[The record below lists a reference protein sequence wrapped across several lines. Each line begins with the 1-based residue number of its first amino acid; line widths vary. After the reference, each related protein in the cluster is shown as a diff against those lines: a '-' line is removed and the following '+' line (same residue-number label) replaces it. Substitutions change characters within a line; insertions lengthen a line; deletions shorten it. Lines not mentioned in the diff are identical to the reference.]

1 MGGGRGAMGGN
12 MGMQPSI
19 ILLKEGTDTS
29 QGKAQL
35 ISNINAC
42 AAVADIVRTTLGP
55 RGMDKLIHHNGQVTI
70 SNDGATIMKTLEIVH
85 PAAKSMV
92 DIARSQDSEA
102 GDGTTSVVVIANEFM
117 KEAKQYVEEGVHPQL
132 IMRSYRDASRL
143 AISKLRGWAI
153 DISGKDPKE
162 RRELLMKCAATSLN
176 SKLISHQK
184 DFFAPIVV
192 DAVLSLDDDHA
203 LDMIGIKKVSGG
215 ALEDS
220 FLVQGVAF
228 KKTFS
233 YAGFEQ
239 QPKSF
244 ENPKVLLLHLELEL
258 KAEKDNAEVRL
269 SNPDEYQSIV
279 DAEWRIIYEKLE
291 KIAESGAQVVLSRLP
306 IGDLATQYF
315 ADRNIFCAGR
325 VEGDDLERTSLAVGA
340 PVQTTVNGLTP
351 DVLGTCGK
359 FEEKQLGGERYNFF
373 IDCPKT
379 KTVTLIIRGG
389 AQQFIDEVDRS
400 LHDAIMI
407 VRRANKNQKVVPGGG
422 AIELELSRF
431 LREYS
436 RRIDG
441 KQQIVINYF
450 ARALECIPRALAANS
465 GGDATDIL
473 NKLRQKHHTGG
484 LEGRCFGVDCINIGI
499 FNAYDNFVWEPIM
512 VKENAIASATEA
524 ACVILSIDETVK
536 NQQSEKPQG
545 MKGKGKG
552 KGKR

>member
-1 MGGGRGAMGGN
+1 MG
-12 MGMQPSI
+12 
-19 ILLKEGTDTS
+19 
-29 QGKAQL
+29 
-35 ISNINAC
+35 
-42 AAVADIVRTTLGP
+42 
-55 RGMDKLIHHNGQVTI
+55 
-70 SNDGATIMKTLEIVH
+70 
-85 PAAKSMV
+85 
-92 DIARSQDSEA
+92 
-102 GDGTTSVVVIANEFM
+102 
-117 KEAKQYVEEGVHPQL
+117 
-132 IMRSYRDASRL
+132 
-143 AISKLRGWAI
+143 
-153 DISGKDPKE
+153 
-162 RRELLMKCAATSLN
+162 
-176 SKLISHQK
+176 
-184 DFFAPIVV
+184 
-192 DAVLSLDDDHA
+192 
-203 LDMIGIKKVSGG
+203 
-215 ALEDS
+215 
-220 FLVQGVAF
+220 AF

-279 DAEWRIIYEKLE
+279 
-291 KIAESGAQVVLSRLP
+291 ESGAQVILSRLA

-315 ADRNIFCAGR
+315 ADRGIFCAGR

-379 KTVTLIIRGG
+379 KTVTIIIRGG

-499 FNAYDNFVWEPIM
+499 FDAYDNFVWEPIM

-536 NQQSEKPQG
+536 NQQSEKP
-545 MKGKGKG
+545 M
-552 KGKR
+552 

>member
-1 MGGGRGAMGGN
+1 MAVD
-12 MGMQPSI
+12 
-19 ILLKEGTDTS
+19 LK
-29 QGKAQL
+29 
-35 ISNINAC
+35 N
-42 AAVADIVRTTLGP
+42 
-55 RGMDKLIHHNGQVTI
+55 
-70 SNDGATIMKTLEIVH
+70 
-85 PAAKSMV
+85 
-92 DIARSQDSEA
+92 
-102 GDGTTSVVVIANEFM
+102 
-117 KEAKQYVEEGVHPQL
+117 
-132 IMRSYRDASRL
+132 
-143 AISKLRGWAI
+143 
-153 DISGKDPKE
+153 KDPEEK
-162 RRELLMKCAATSLN
+162 RSMLIKCAETTLN
-176 SKLISHQK
+176 SKLVADYK
-184 DFFAPIVV
+184 NFFVAMSV
-192 DAVLSLDDDHA
+192 DAVSMLGEDLAISA
-203 LDMIGIKKVSGG
+203 VGIKKVTGG
-215 ALEDS
+215 SVTDTI
-220 FLVQGVAF
+220 LVEGVAF

-239 QPKSF
+239 QPKKF
-244 ENPKVLLLHLELEL
+244 TNPKILLLNLELEL
-258 KAEKDNAEVRL
+258 KAEKDNAEVRITD
-269 SNPDEYQSIV
+269 PDQYQSIV
-279 DAEWRIIYEKLE
+279 DAEWKIIYEKLDNIA
-291 KIAESGAQVVLSRLP
+291 KIGANVVLSRLA

-315 ADRNIFCAGR
+315 ADRGMFCAGR

-351 DVLGTCGK
+351 DVLGTCGQ

-373 IDCPKT
+373 IDCPKS
-379 KTVTLIIRGG
+379 KTVTIIIRGG

-431 LREYS
+431 LRDYS

-473 NKLRQKHHTGG
+473 NKLRQKHHIGG
-484 LEGRCFGVDCINIGI
+484 LEGRCYGVDCINIGI

-512 VKENAIASATEA
+512 VKENAIASATEE

-536 NQQSEKPQG
+536 NQQSEKP
-545 MKGKGKG
+545 MSKGKGKG

>member
-1 MGGGRGAMGGN
+1 MQSN
-12 MGMQPSI
+12 MLRPPI
-19 ILLKEGTDTS
+19 VLLKEGTDQS
-29 QGKAQL
+29 QGIPQI

-42 AAVADIVRTTLGP
+42 QIVVDIVRSTLGP
-55 RGMDKLIHHNGQVTI
+55 RGMDKLIHDGDRVTI
-70 SNDGATIMKTLEIVH
+70 TNDGATVMRELQIQH
-85 PAAKSMV
+85 PAARLLA
-92 DIARSQDSEA
+92 DISKAQDDEV
-102 GDGTTSVVVIANEFM
+102 GDGTTSVVVLAGELLR
-117 KEAKQYVEEGVHPQL
+117 EAKRFLEDGLPPQTVTKG
-132 IMRSYRDASRL
+132 YRKACQL
-143 AISKLRGWAI
+143 ALGKLHDLAYDLGTKTQAE
-153 DISGKDPKE
+153 KE
-162 RRELLMKCAATSLN
+162 DMFIKCAETTLN
-176 SKLISHQK
+176 SKLISGHK
-184 DFFAPIVV
+184 TFFAEMVTK
-192 DAVLSLDDDHA
+192 AVMTLGEGMPLK
-203 LDMIGIKKVSGG
+203 MIGIKKVTGG
-215 ALEDS
+215 AVTDS
-220 FLVQGVAF
+220 MLVQGVAF

-244 ENPKVLLLHLELEL
+244 VNPKVLLLHLELEL

-279 DAEWRIIYEKLE
+279 DAEWNIIYEKLDL
-291 KIAESGAQVVLSRLP
+291 IAKSGAQVILSRLA

-315 ADRNIFCAGR
+315 ADRGIFCAGR

-373 IDCPKT
+373 IECPKS

-536 NQQSEKPQG
+536 NQQSEKP
-545 MKGKGKG
+545 MSKGKGKG